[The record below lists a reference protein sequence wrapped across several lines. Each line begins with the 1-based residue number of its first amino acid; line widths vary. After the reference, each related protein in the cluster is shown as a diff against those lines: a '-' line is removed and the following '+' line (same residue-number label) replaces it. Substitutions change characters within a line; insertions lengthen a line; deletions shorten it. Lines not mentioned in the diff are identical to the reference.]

1 MTIRTT
7 EKTVRF
13 VRPFSLK
20 GAERSFPAG
29 AYRVIT
35 DEELI
40 EGISLLAYRRVSTMI
55 LVPGVASVWTAEST
69 TPSASSA
76 KSPHGNDNETLRS
89 PLSIMPA
96 GFLFRLFPQRSP
108 PWLFDHSSLRWL
120 EINN

>member
-20 GAERSFPAG
+20 GAERSFPAR
-29 AYRVIT
+29 AYRVTT

-55 LVPGVASVWTAEST
+55 LVPGGLHGSSVEM
-69 TPSASSA
+69 
-76 KSPHGNDNETLRS
+76 
-89 PLSIMPA
+89 LSIDPADLDAAQRRDAEGVMPT
-96 GFLFRLFPQRSP
+96 S
-108 PWLFDHSSLRWL
+108 
-120 EINN
+120 

>member
-1 MTIRTT
+1 MTIRTN

-40 EGISLLAYRRVSTMI
+40 DGISLLAYRRVSTMI
-55 LVPGVASVWTAEST
+55 LVPGGLHGSSVECCRS
-69 TPSASSA
+69 
-76 KSPHGNDNETLRS
+76 TLRIS
-89 PLSIMPA
+89 TPRNGEMPKT
-96 GFLFRLFPQRSP
+96 
-108 PWLFDHSSLRWL
+108 
-120 EINN
+120 

>member
-29 AYRVIT
+29 AYRVTT

-55 LVPGVASVWTAEST
+55 LVPGGLHGSSVEM
-69 TPSASSA
+69 
-76 KSPHGNDNETLRS
+76 
-89 PLSIMPA
+89 LSIDPADLDAAQRRDAEGVMPT
-96 GFLFRLFPQRSP
+96 S
-108 PWLFDHSSLRWL
+108 
-120 EINN
+120 

>member
-13 VRPFSLK
+13 VRPFLLK

-55 LVPGVASVWTAEST
+55 LVPGGLHGSSVEM
-69 TPSASSA
+69 
-76 KSPHGNDNETLRS
+76 
-89 PLSIMPA
+89 LSIDPADLDAAQRRDAEGVMPT
-96 GFLFRLFPQRSP
+96 S
-108 PWLFDHSSLRWL
+108 
-120 EINN
+120 

>member
-1 MTIRTT
+1 MTIRTN

-29 AYRVIT
+29 AYRVTT

-55 LVPGVASVWTAEST
+55 LVPGGLHGSSVEM
-69 TPSASSA
+69 
-76 KSPHGNDNETLRS
+76 
-89 PLSIMPA
+89 LSIDPADLDAAQRRDAEGAMPT
-96 GFLFRLFPQRSP
+96 S
-108 PWLFDHSSLRWL
+108 
-120 EINN
+120 

>member
-1 MTIRTT
+1 
-7 EKTVRF
+7 VRF

-55 LVPGVASVWTAEST
+55 LVPGGLHGSSVEMLSID
-69 TPSASSA
+69 PSA
-76 KSPHGNDNETLRS
+76 T
-89 PLSIMPA
+89 
-96 GFLFRLFPQRSP
+96 LFRSGCWRSRP
-108 PWLFDHSSLRWL
+108 PSSGAVSLVVWVRSRRRVGLTADLIPELSFDH
-120 EINN
+120 

>member
-55 LVPGVASVWTAEST
+55 LVPGGLHGSSVEM
-69 TPSASSA
+69 
-76 KSPHGNDNETLRS
+76 
-89 PLSIMPA
+89 LSIDPA
-96 GFLFRLFPQRSP
+96 DLDAAQRR
-108 PWLFDHSSLRWL
+108 DA
-120 EINN
+120 

>member
-1 MTIRTT
+1 MTIRTN

-20 GAERSFPAG
+20 GVERSFPAG

-55 LVPGVASVWTAEST
+55 LVPGGLHGSSVEM
-69 TPSASSA
+69 
-76 KSPHGNDNETLRS
+76 
-89 PLSIMPA
+89 LSIDPADLDAAQRRDAEGVMPT
-96 GFLFRLFPQRSP
+96 S
-108 PWLFDHSSLRWL
+108 
-120 EINN
+120 

>member
-1 MTIRTT
+1 MTIRTN

-40 EGISLLAYRRVSTMI
+40 DGISLLAYRRVSTMI
-55 LVPGVASVWTAEST
+55 LVPGGLHGSSVEM
-69 TPSASSA
+69 
-76 KSPHGNDNETLRS
+76 
-89 PLSIMPA
+89 LSIAVNGGAKA
-96 GFLFRLFPQRSP
+96 GQRGGIKAGQWREGAPTYKGARSGPFVCRRQKLFRS
-108 PWLFDHSSLRWL
+108 
-120 EINN
+120 

>member
-1 MTIRTT
+1 MTIRTN

-40 EGISLLAYRRVSTMI
+40 DGISLLAYRRVSTMI
-55 LVPGVASVWTAEST
+55 LVPGGLHGSSVEMLSIVSTAEQKQASGARVRRHT
-69 TPSASSA
+69 KGPDRAPLYVGGKNCSAA
-76 KSPHGNDNETLRS
+76 NG
-89 PLSIMPA
+89 
-96 GFLFRLFPQRSP
+96 
-108 PWLFDHSSLRWL
+108 W
-120 EINN
+120 

>member
-55 LVPGVASVWTAEST
+55 LVPGGLHRSSVEM
-69 TPSASSA
+69 
-76 KSPHGNDNETLRS
+76 
-89 PLSIMPA
+89 LSIDPADIDAAQRRDAEGVMPT
-96 GFLFRLFPQRSP
+96 S
-108 PWLFDHSSLRWL
+108 
-120 EINN
+120 

>member
-1 MTIRTT
+1 MTICTT

-55 LVPGVASVWTAEST
+55 LVPGGLHGSSVEM
-69 TPSASSA
+69 
-76 KSPHGNDNETLRS
+76 
-89 PLSIMPA
+89 LSIDPADLDAAQRRDAEGVMPT
-96 GFLFRLFPQRSP
+96 S
-108 PWLFDHSSLRWL
+108 
-120 EINN
+120 